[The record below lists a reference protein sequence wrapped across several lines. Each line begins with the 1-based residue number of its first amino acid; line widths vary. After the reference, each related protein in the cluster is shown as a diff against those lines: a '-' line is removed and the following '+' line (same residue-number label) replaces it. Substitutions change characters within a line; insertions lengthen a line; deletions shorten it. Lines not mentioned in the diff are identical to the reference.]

1 MLKKRTL
8 IMVICLFFTCLVFA
22 VNFEIGFQGF
32 YDFEEFNDRI
42 GVKIYHL
49 APNFD
54 FVADIGFYSDD
65 KYSFYES
72 DYYFD
77 HYFLIENGY
86 ITFRSFNNN
95 IKFSSGI
102 KDLQDEINSPYSLFF
117 SSEKISQP
125 YLELGYEDEHMF
137 YDTRWI
143 QLTSPSNK
151 HFTEPKS
158 MNYKTYGLKF
168 GDFRFGYQD
177 AVVYNREFDF
187 FYLFNPLPVYFSQE
201 IRASGN
207 TMPWAEEGKNDNSLM
222 GFFIDYDKPTYYFYS
237 QILVDDLN
245 TNRFFYPEEDQN
257 PDKIAFSSGIT
268 FKTSAGNFGLH
279 GALATQYTFEPGGGP
294 SYTVYPLNKYYDKI
308 INYKENYIG
317 YKYGENA
324 ASILVDYLYT
334 YNNRFDIYSS
344 FETVFSGSKSPTKD
358 IAPVEGTNF
367 LDDDT
372 LEKSFIYTIS
382 ANLYFKFF
390 ELNLSA
396 NLGKIFN
403 ELIYDDTND
412 CFVPSQTDK
421 DLLNVDVGF
430 KVKF

>member
-1 MLKKRTL
+1 MRKSILVMIIL
-8 IMVICLFFTCLVFA
+8 LLSVFSVFA
-22 VNFEIGFQGF
+22 VNFEIGLQGF
-32 YDFEEFNDRI
+32 YDFEDFNNRV

-54 FVADIGFYSDD
+54 FVTDIGFYSDE
-65 KYSFYES
+65 KYSFHES
-72 DYYFD
+72 DYYLD

-86 ITFRSFNNN
+86 VTFRGFNND

-102 KDLQDEINSPYSLFF
+102 KDLQDEVNSPYSLFF
-117 SSEKISQP
+117 SSERISQP
-125 YLELGYEDEHMF
+125 YLEFGYEDEHMF

-143 QLTSPSNK
+143 QLVSSSNK
-151 HFTEPKS
+151 YFDEPKS

-201 IRASGN
+201 IRSSSN
-207 TMPWAEEGKNDNSLM
+207 TMPWAEESINDNSLM

-245 TNRFFYPEEDQN
+245 TNRFFYPEKTQN

-268 FKTSAGNFGLH
+268 FKTGAGNFGLH
-279 GALATQYTFEPGGGP
+279 GALSTQYTFAPGGGP
-294 SYTVYPLNKYYDKI
+294 SYTVYPDNKYENKI

-324 ASILVDYLYT
+324 ASVLVDYLYT
-334 YNNRFDIYSS
+334 YKNRFDIYSS
-344 FETVFSGSKSPTKD
+344 FETIFSGSKSPTQK
-358 IAPVEGTNF
+358 IAPLKGTHF
-367 LDDDT
+367 LDEDT

-390 ELNLSA
+390 ELNASA
-396 NLGKIFN
+396 HVGKIFN

-412 CFVPSQTDK
+412 CFVPSNIDK
-421 DLLNVDVGF
+421 DLLNVDLGF

>member
-1 MLKKRTL
+1 MKKTIL
-8 IMVICLFFTCLVFA
+8 VMIILFLSVFSIFA
-22 VNFEIGFQGF
+22 VNFEIGLQGF
-32 YDFEEFNDRI
+32 YDFEDFNDRV

-54 FVADIGFYSDD
+54 FVADIGFYSDE

-72 DYYFD
+72 DYYLD

-86 ITFRSFNNN
+86 ITFRSFNNS

-102 KDLQDEINSPYSLFF
+102 KDLQDEVNSPYSLFF
-117 SSEKISQP
+117 SSERISQP
-125 YLELGYEDEHMF
+125 YLEFGYEDEHMF

-143 QLTSPSNK
+143 QLVSSSNNY
-151 HFTEPKS
+151 FDEPKS

-201 IRASGN
+201 IRASEN
-207 TMPWAEEGKNDNSLM
+207 IMPWAEKSKNDNSLM

-245 TNRFFYPEEDQN
+245 TNRFFYPEKDQN

-294 SYTVYPLNKYYDKI
+294 SYTVYPDNKL

-324 ASILVDYLYT
+324 ASVLVDYLYT
-334 YNNRFDIYSS
+334 YKNRFDIYSS
-344 FETVFSGSKSPTKD
+344 FETVFSGSKSPTKN
-358 IAPVEGTNF
+358 IAPLVEGTHF
-367 LDDDT
+367 LDEDT

-390 ELNLSA
+390 ELNASA
-396 NLGKIFN
+396 HVGKIFN
-403 ELIYDDTND
+403 ELTYDDTNY
-412 CFVPSQTDK
+412 CFVPSNTDK
-421 DLLNVDVGF
+421 DLLNVDLGF

>member
-1 MLKKRTL
+1 MLKKS
-8 IMVICLFFTCLVFA
+8 IFFINLCVLAVFSVFA
-22 VNFEIGFQGF
+22 VNFEISFQGL
-32 YDFEEFNDRI
+32 YDFEDFNDRI

-49 APNFD
+49 APHFD

-65 KYSFYES
+65 KYYFYEE

-86 ITFRSFNNN
+86 VTFRSFNND

-102 KDLQDEINSPYSLFF
+102 KDLQDEVNSPYSLFF
-117 SSEKISQP
+117 SSERISQP
-125 YLELGYEDEHMF
+125 YLEFGYEDEHMF

-143 QLTSPSNK
+143 QLVSSSNK

-187 FYLFNPLPVYFSQE
+187 YYLFNPLPVYFSQE
-201 IRASGN
+201 IRSSSN
-207 TMPWAEEGKNDNSLM
+207 TMPWAEEGKDDNSLM

-237 QILVDDLN
+237 QLLVDDLN
-245 TNRFFYPEEDQN
+245 TNRFFYPEKTQN

-268 FKTSAGNFGLH
+268 FKTNAGNFGLH
-279 GALATQYTFEPGGGP
+279 GALSTQYTFAPGGGP
-294 SYTVYPLNKYYDKI
+294 SYTVYPVNNYENKI

-344 FETVFSGSKSPTKD
+344 FETVFSGSKSPTKN
-358 IAPVEGTNF
+358 IAPLEGTYF
-367 LDDDT
+367 LDEDT

-396 NLGKIFN
+396 NFGKIFN
-403 ELIYDDTND
+403 ELVYDNTTD
-412 CFVPSQTDK
+412 CFVPSKTDK
-421 DLLNVDVGF
+421 DLLNVDLGF